1 MVSQNINPIVVAGP
15 TCSGKS
21 VLALKLARDLDGEII
36 CADSRQIYQRMSI
49 GTACPSSEDYA
60 QNRHHGFEKLDPSEN
75 YSAGQFIEDTDFY
88 VREIQ
93 ARHKTPILV
102 GGTGLYLRA
111 WRFGLDDVLP
121 ADPEIRHK
129 LDQESLETLY
139 LRLQSLDPVSAEKIK
154 SNDPVRIKRAL
165 EIYELTGQP
174 ASLLRQTDWTRPPRV
189 QAQWLLLSPNRD
201 ELDCRL
207 KIRVAS
213 MFEQGLIQEALAL
226 REYLGS
232 NDPFERLKTPGY
244 LEALQLA
251 DGLISK
257 EQALELTFRRH
268 RQYAKRQNTWFQKE
282 AWWAQSLMLVA

>member
-1 MVSQNINPIVVAGP
+1 MVSQNITPIVITGP

-21 VLALKLARDLDGEII
+21 ALAMQMALELDGEII

-49 GTACPSSEDYA
+49 GTACPSPEDYV
-60 QNRHHGFEKLDPSEN
+60 RIKHHGFENLDPREN
-75 YSAGQFIEDTDFY
+75 YSAGQFIEDTDIY
-88 VREIQ
+88 VNEIQ

-121 ADPEIRHK
+121 ADPKIRHQ
-129 LDQESLETLY
+129 LGQESLEALY
-139 LRLQSLDPVSAEKIK
+139 LRLQNLDSVSAEKIK
-154 SNDPVRIKRAL
+154 STDPIRIKRAL

-174 ASLLRQTDWTRPPRV
+174 ASKLRQTDWTRSPRV
-189 QAQWLLLSPNRD
+189 QAQWLLLTPDRAK
-201 ELDCRL
+201 LDIQL
-207 KIRVAS
+207 KARVAS
-213 MFEQGLIQEALAL
+213 MFEHGLVQEALAF
-226 REYLGS
+226 RDYLGS

-282 AWWAQSLMLVA
+282 SWWAITH